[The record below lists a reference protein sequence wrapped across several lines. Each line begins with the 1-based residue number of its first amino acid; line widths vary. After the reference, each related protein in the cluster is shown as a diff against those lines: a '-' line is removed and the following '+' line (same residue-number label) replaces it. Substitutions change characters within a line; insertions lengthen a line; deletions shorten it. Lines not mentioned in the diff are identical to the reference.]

1 MLILYFSKVRSRLLF
16 VKPGCGVR
24 MSVSTKPGSLQA
36 RRKMSINLYQFEP
49 VRKYKEKTNLTSD
62 DEWEDIEDGLDT
74 SEDVGENP
82 PNRVYS
88 EP

>member
-1 MLILYFSKVRSRLLF
+1 
-16 VKPGCGVR
+16 
-24 MSVSTKPGSLQA
+24 
-36 RRKMSINLYQFEP
+36 MSINPYQFES
-49 VRKYKEKTNLTSD
+49 VRKYKEKTNLTTD

>member
-1 MLILYFSKVRSRLLF
+1 MTSN
-16 VKPGCGVR
+16 
-24 MSVSTKPGSLQA
+24 VSIDKAGKLQA
-36 RRKMSINLYQFEP
+36 RRKMSINPYQFEP
-49 VRKYKEKTNLTSD
+49 VRKYKEKTNLTTD

-82 PNRVYS
+82 ANRVYS